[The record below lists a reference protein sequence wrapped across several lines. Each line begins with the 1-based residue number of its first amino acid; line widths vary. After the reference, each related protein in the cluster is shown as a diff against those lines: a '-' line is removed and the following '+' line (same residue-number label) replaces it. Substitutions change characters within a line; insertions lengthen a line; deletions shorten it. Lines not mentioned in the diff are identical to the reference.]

1 MVWEALAALGV
12 VLIRNVS
19 GWLQNALE
27 DGEITQ
33 YEFRQ
38 LGETVFRIGVP
49 GVFATLGL
57 SLVGVDWAVLG
68 GFVFAALWDV
78 TIRKAFF

>member
-1 MVWEALAALGV
+1 MVWEALAAVGV
-12 VLIRNVS
+12 VLVRNVS
-19 GWLQNALE
+19 GWLENALE

-33 YEFRQ
+33 YEFRE
-38 LGETVFRIGVP
+38 LGVTVFRIGVP
-49 GVFATLGL
+49 GVLAALGL
-57 SLVGVDWAVLG
+57 SVAGVDWAVLG